1 MIRITG
7 FSMERFMNLASY
19 REILFWDVRSGG
31 AGIEMKTSLR
41 GLQELEYC
49 AEKTGCRLEIQAY
62 GGLPEKCKRLR
73 GRQAFTAGVLFFA
86 AALYILSS
94 FVWVVRV
101 EGNKRLSTEEILE
114 VCDSVSLR
122 PGAWKAHVDTE
133 AVTQALL
140 AEFSDISWVSVGIRG
155 TDATVKLAET
165 IEKPEVVD
173 KETPCDVIAQ
183 KDGVIQQITVE
194 RGTPL
199 VEAGDVVQAGDVLIS
214 SEIQVGVEGE
224 EMHSEYV
231 AAAGS
236 IQARTWQKM
245 TEELPLQE
253 KVKVYEDG
261 QKSNRVWIF
270 GDWTVDW
277 IRPNMSEECDRVVI
291 GEETPGLGDWKL
303 PFTVREEVWKPYV
316 WEEKTRTV
324 EEAKA
329 ELEALCR
336 QKAEESL
343 ETGASVEQMEMTYEV
358 YTDRVRAECMLT
370 LSEPIG
376 IIQKKGL

>member
-1 MIRITG
+1 M
-7 FSMERFMNLASY
+7 
-19 REILFWDVRSGG
+19 
-31 AGIEMKTSLR
+31 
-41 GLQELEYC
+41 
-49 AEKTGCRLEIQAY
+49 
-62 GGLPEKCKRLR
+62 
-73 GRQAFTAGVLFFA
+73 
-86 AALYILSS
+86 
-94 FVWVVRV
+94 
-101 EGNKRLSTEEILE
+101 
-114 VCDSVSLR
+114 
-122 PGAWKAHVDTE
+122 
-133 AVTQALL
+133 
-140 AEFSDISWVSVGIRG
+140 
-155 TDATVKLAET
+155 
-165 IEKPEVVD
+165 
-173 KETPCDVIAQ
+173 
-183 KDGVIQQITVE
+183 
-194 RGTPL
+194 
-199 VEAGDVVQAGDVLIS
+199 VQAGDVLIS